1 MINTYIWAECTQDLW
16 PTIEK
21 ITATSYNDAVE
32 KLIIKYGT
40 ELDDDKI
47 LNSID
52 DWEQLSE
59 YLNDNYAIALSN
71 LEDYDEI

>member
-32 KLIIKYGT
+32 KLINKYSLQ
-40 ELDDDKI
+40 LDDDDI
-47 LNSID
+47 LKFD
-52 DWEQLSE
+52 DWKQFRE
-59 YLNDNYAIALSN
+59 YLNDEYCIALSDIEI
-71 LEDYDEI
+71 LEEI

>member
-1 MINTYIWAECTQDLW
+1 MNKYVWAEATQDYW
-16 PTIEK
+16 PEIKTIM
-21 ITATSYNDAVE
+21 ATSYNDAVE

-52 DWEQLSE
+52 NWEQLSE
-59 YLNDNYAIALSN
+59 YLNDNYTIALSN

>member
-32 KLIIKYGT
+32 KLINKYSLQ
-40 ELDDDKI
+40 LDDDDI
-47 LNSID
+47 LKFD
-52 DWEQLSE
+52 EWKQFRE
-59 YLNDNYAIALSN
+59 YLNDEYCIALSDIEI
-71 LEDYDEI
+71 LEEI

>member
-32 KLIIKYGT
+32 KLINKYSLQ
-40 ELDDDKI
+40 LDDDDI
-47 LNSID
+47 LKFD
-52 DWEQLSE
+52 EWKQFRE
-59 YLNDNYAIALSN
+59 YLNDKHYIALSDIEI
-71 LEDYDEI
+71 LEEI